1 MERKKITLEY
11 LLRASP
17 AILYQFFTAP
27 SNLVRWFCDGVDV
40 QPDGIYTFEWS
51 GFEEVARLS
60 EDVENE
66 LVRFDWLE
74 DDREGEYLE
83 FKISVSPVTGETIL
97 EITDFC
103 DADEEEEQKQLW
115 DTQIQ
120 QLRKETGSGG

>member
-1 MERKKITLEY
+1 MERKKITIEF

-40 QPDGIYTFEWS
+40 QANGIYAFEWS
-51 GFEEVARLS
+51 GFEELARQT

-66 LVRFDWLE
+66 LVKFEWLD
-74 DDREGEYLE
+74 DDREGEYLQ
-83 FKISVSPVTGETIL
+83 FKISISPVTGETIL

-103 DADEEEEQKQLW
+103 DEDEVDEQRQLW
-115 DTQIQ
+115 ETQIQ
-120 QLRKETGSGG
+120 QLKKETGSGG